1 MLYGA
6 FSNKSAVPP
15 NISYGALS
23 ITRIVS
29 GATGARGVNLGVV
42 SGADVGAYCENG
54 FCCGAY
60 WANGL
65 SAIYFPPP
73 KTLAAAP
80 APKISSNCLAL
91 PLPDFNAAIAASGIL
106 LGAEDAAGAAAGRP
120 ARYS

>member
-29 GATGARGVNLGVV
+29 GAAGARGVNFDVV
-42 SGADVGAYCENG
+42 SDAGAGAYCENG

-73 KTLAAAP
+73 KALAAAP

-91 PLPDFNAAIAASGIL
+91 PLPAFNASIAAAGIL
-106 LGAEDAAGAAAGRP
+106 LGAAGAAGAAAGRP